1 MVVLEFLKA
10 IIDNFGSA
18 IVVPFIIFIIALI
31 FRVKPAKAFLSAL
44 YAGVSLEGFS
54 LIIGAYTPI
63 ITPLVQNM
71 SKVMSNVT
79 GVELNTFD
87 VGWQATSVV
96 AFATSAGMIYLGLGI
111 ALQTILFLVK
121 WTNIFQPSDLWNNY
135 SYIVWGAMVIFK
147 THNFA
152 LGIACMVLLNLYS
165 LLISELVAKRWSKYY
180 NYPNCTII
188 AMHNVEP
195 AIFAIAIDPI
205 LNLLG
210 LNKVKLNPKSIEKKL
225 GFIGEPMTLGFILG
239 GIIGILGNVGKLTS
253 MAGWG
258 SVFTAAIAT
267 AAIMAIFPKIASM
280 FAQAFAPITE
290 AARVFM
296 KNSGDREWYIAVN
309 DAVGSGTVHDITRF
323 HAYEMKIPFFSVP
336 TAASVDGFVSTVAAM
351 TWHGFKK
358 SFTAVSPVVVI
369 ADTDIFKK
377 APLRLTASGV
387 SDLLGKY
394 TALADWKITHLLTG
408 EYICKEICDMEY
420 QALDSLISSLDGL
433 KTGDTKAYEDLMYG
447 LLLSGLAMQMTGNSR
462 PASGAEHHMSHL
474 WEMEVL
480 NDYID
485 FYHGEKVG
493 VGLVLSSKIYHKAA
507 EKMLAEDFKV
517 KDAMPIEEDLIR
529 EKFNKPGMFDI
540 IMEENTP
547 NLLEQVDPKK
557 LIEHKEEIAAIIN
570 EIPTD
575 EELIAMINKVEGV
588 KSLEDLGFD
597 ESYQAETA
605 RLSPYV
611 RARITFMRL
620 LKFYDFYEEVISC

>member
-1 MVVLEFLKA
+1 M
-10 IIDNFGSA
+10 
-18 IVVPFIIFIIALI
+18 
-31 FRVKPAKAFLSAL
+31 
-44 YAGVSLEGFS
+44 
-54 LIIGAYTPI
+54 
-63 ITPLVQNM
+63 
-71 SKVMSNVT
+71 
-79 GVELNTFD
+79 
-87 VGWQATSVV
+87 
-96 AFATSAGMIYLGLGI
+96 MI
-111 ALQTILFLVK
+111 
-121 WTNIFQPSDLWNNY
+121 
-135 SYIVWGAMVIFK
+135 
-147 THNFA
+147 
-152 LGIACMVLLNLYS
+152 
-165 LLISELVAKRWSKYY
+165 
-180 NYPNCTII
+180 
-188 AMHNVEP
+188 
-195 AIFAIAIDPI
+195 
-205 LNLLG
+205 
-210 LNKVKLNPKSIEKKL
+210 
-225 GFIGEPMTLGFILG
+225 
-239 GIIGILGNVGKLTS
+239 
-253 MAGWG
+253 
-258 SVFTAAIAT
+258 
-267 AAIMAIFPKIASM
+267 
-280 FAQAFAPITE
+280 
-290 AARVFM
+290 
-296 KNSGDREWYIAVN
+296 
-309 DAVGSGTVHDITRF
+309 AVGSGTVHDITRF

-369 ADTDIFKK
+369 ADTDIFK
-377 APLRLTASGV
+377 
-387 SDLLGKY
+387 

>member
-1 MVVLEFLKA
+1 MKIDVNQFLKPCSCGRKHEIVVDDI
-10 IIDNFGSA
+10 IIDSGA
-18 IVVPFIIFIIALI
+18 INQLPEILKRPAYADKKSLVMICDENTYKAAGKQVEALVPGLKKIVLNPDNLHAN
-31 FRVKPAKAFLSAL
+31 
-44 YAGVSLEGFS
+44 EH
-54 LIIGAYTPI
+54 
-63 ITPLVQNM
+63 
-71 SKVMSNVT
+71 
-79 GVELNTFD
+79 GVEAAKKGLDEIGD
-87 VGWQATSVV
+87 VDM
-96 AFATSAGMIYLGLGI
+96 MI
-111 ALQTILFLVK
+111 
-121 WTNIFQPSDLWNNY
+121 
-135 SYIVWGAMVIFK
+135 
-147 THNFA
+147 
-152 LGIACMVLLNLYS
+152 
-165 LLISELVAKRWSKYY
+165 
-180 NYPNCTII
+180 
-188 AMHNVEP
+188 
-195 AIFAIAIDPI
+195 
-205 LNLLG
+205 
-210 LNKVKLNPKSIEKKL
+210 
-225 GFIGEPMTLGFILG
+225 
-239 GIIGILGNVGKLTS
+239 
-253 MAGWG
+253 
-258 SVFTAAIAT
+258 
-267 AAIMAIFPKIASM
+267 
-280 FAQAFAPITE
+280 
-290 AARVFM
+290 
-296 KNSGDREWYIAVN
+296 
-309 DAVGSGTVHDITRF
+309 AVGSGTVHDITRF
-323 HAYEMKIPFFSVP
+323 H
-336 TAASVDGFVSTVAAM
+336 GFVSTVAAM